1 MFLSRR
7 WFNEDHS
14 DNCHLWDNDLH
25 VVEWLETQV
34 QTGERS
40 TSQDSI
46 KLIKKDSII
55 NSLKNISPELIEDIG
70 KFATFSRSSVHKM
83 FSSGIYLAQKMSPE
97 KRAEFIDAVENIGD
111 RDEKSVSPSPSNTSE
126 GETSP

>member
-1 MFLSRR
+1 MSLSRR

-14 DNCHLWDNDLH
+14 DNGHLWDNDLH

-34 QTGERS
+34 QVGERS

-70 KFATFSRSSVHKM
+70 KIT
-83 FSSGIYLAQKMSPE
+83 
-97 KRAEFIDAVENIGD
+97 
-111 RDEKSVSPSPSNTSE
+111 T
-126 GETSP
+126 